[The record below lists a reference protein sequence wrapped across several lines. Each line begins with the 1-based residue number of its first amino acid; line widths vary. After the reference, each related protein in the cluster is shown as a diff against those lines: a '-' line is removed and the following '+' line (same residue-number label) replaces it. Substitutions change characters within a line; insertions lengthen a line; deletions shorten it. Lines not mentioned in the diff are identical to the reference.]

1 MTTLSLDF
9 SSISNVRTQ
18 TVRPSAH
25 SAAESLLH
33 VKTVDNGASFQVLQ
47 NDILQYTFLLRTSAV
62 SKKPFVGKAATR
74 VLNPGARTTAL
85 SDLSVEFFAENATGT
100 SSTRLTQERVLP
112 SIQERRAVVFKKQ
125 FHGRELSF
133 RWIAAPENN
142 GTLKLMQN
150 AGQLPSG
157 WCPVADL
164 VPTGL
169 TGATLIFV
177 EETPMVAVELPFFV
191 GTAVAASALLV
202 GKDDSAK
209 FDGKRSDGEAIAG
222 VAAASCTIM

>member
-1 MTTLSLDF
+1 MTALSLEF
-9 SSISNVRTQ
+9 TNISNVRTQ
-18 TVRPSAH
+18 TVRRSAD
-25 SAAESLLH
+25 SAGESLLH
-33 VKTVDNGASFQVLQ
+33 VKTIDNGASFQVLQ
-47 NDILQYTFLLRTSAV
+47 NDILQYTFILHTSAV
-62 SKKPFVGKAATR
+62 SKRPFIRQAATR
-74 VLNPGARTTAL
+74 LLNPGARTTTL
-85 SDLSVEFFAENATGT
+85 SDLSVAFLAEDATGT
-100 SSTRLTQERVLP
+100 SSTSLTQERLLP
-112 SIQERRAVVFKKQ
+112 SVQERRRAVVFKKQ

-157 WCPVADL
+157 WSPVASL
-164 VPTGL
+164 VPMGL

-202 GKDDSAK
+202 GKDDSAQ

-222 VAAASCTIM
+222 VAAASCTI